1 VLADESV
8 NNALRQKIDVWGEE
22 LMASPEG
29 PTYENI
35 KDFLKPLML
44 SGTSLTES
52 GVYYIPLGRPIDI
65 SGGGPVALH
74 VADGSQIISNRYN
87 SRKMTVSIGMLGKE
101 RFGKLLPRLTEPALD
116 GGYYPVL
123 KTEYID
129 YDGVKYMQESFADYI
144 AETDS
149 LVSFVKI
156 TANKNNTEINDINI
170 KFGFSD
176 TGLTAQGNKLTNGE
190 NTYLVFGGGAIF
202 DGNEL
207 TCTIDISDGTDK
219 TVYVARLNDP
229 NVCEDFII
237 NAERYEAE
245 KTELKQYWDSKLN
258 NGTVVSVP
266 EDMVMNAMKNLL
278 IQNLYMGW
286 RYSIG
291 NAYEDFFQP
300 EGNDAAKVLGWYGFT
315 EEQKAIQN
323 SLVGKTKGAGPAQYE
338 NWEWGEKLS
347 HAAQYYFLTKDD
359 TFINANKDKYIA
371 YMADMKAQMATDPNN
386 LLEKQRYSGDIS
398 GYDYNF
404 HHQAV
409 AWRGMRDL
417 SEIFKILDDNDS
429 YETYSSEAT
438 KLKTALLNAVEQSK
452 VELDEG
458 ATFVPTQLLKGV
470 QPYNPVTAT
479 KLGSYWNLVSPYAF
493 ASGIIDFDSH
503 LMDGIYNYMKNYG
516 SWLLGLTRFN
526 YYPVE
531 VGSYRTGGLPGYK
544 TPGADNVYGLSLVQL
559 MAEKDDADRLV
570 LALYGKLAHGMT
582 RGTFIAAEGD
592 SIGVCPEEYY
602 RSFYLPPNSANNSL
616 FLQNLRLMLIRE
628 LVDGNGNPE
637 NLYLAHATPR
647 GWLEDGK
654 EIKVQNMPTFFGPI
668 SYTLTSH
675 LSEDYID
682 ASVTIPER
690 DPVNDILMKVRAP
703 KGYNIKGVAIN
714 GKPYENF
721 DAEKEIINLKGKTG
735 ELEIKINY
743 AENGV
748 ISDEVAIA
756 LDKEALTE
764 DLIKGSNADLANVTG
779 DLNLITSIP
788 EGAGCTISWT
798 SSKEVVI
805 SSDGK
810 VTRPLERDET
820 VTLTATIE
828 KGEESDTKVFTVTV
842 KQKDSDYTLAIGAE
856 SAGGAGYTRTI
867 TIGGANAQDLTGKYL
882 VVQFTEGTG
891 VNAKVSVVM
900 ISSMVHML

>member
-1 VLADESV
+1 
-8 NNALRQKIDVWGEE
+8 
-22 LMASPEG
+22 
-29 PTYENI
+29 
-35 KDFLKPLML
+35 
-44 SGTSLTES
+44 
-52 GVYYIPLGRPIDI
+52 
-65 SGGGPVALH
+65 
-74 VADGSQIISNRYN
+74 
-87 SRKMTVSIGMLGKE
+87 
-101 RFGKLLPRLTEPALD
+101 
-116 GGYYPVL
+116 
-123 KTEYID
+123 
-129 YDGVKYMQESFADYI
+129 
-144 AETDS
+144 
-149 LVSFVKI
+149 
-156 TANKNNTEINDINI
+156 
-170 KFGFSD
+170 
-176 TGLTAQGNKLTNGE
+176 
-190 NTYLVFGGGAIF
+190 
-202 DGNEL
+202 
-207 TCTIDISDGTDK
+207 
-219 TVYVARLNDP
+219 
-229 NVCEDFII
+229 
-237 NAERYEAE
+237 
-245 KTELKQYWDSKLN
+245 
-258 NGTVVSVP
+258 
-266 EDMVMNAMKNLL
+266 
-278 IQNLYMGW
+278 
-286 RYSIG
+286 
-291 NAYEDFFQP
+291 
-300 EGNDAAKVLGWYGFT
+300 
-315 EEQKAIQN
+315 
-323 SLVGKTKGAGPAQYE
+323 
-338 NWEWGEKLS
+338 
-347 HAAQYYFLTKDD
+347 
-359 TFINANKDKYIA
+359 
-371 YMADMKAQMATDPNN
+371 
-386 LLEKQRYSGDIS
+386 
-398 GYDYNF
+398 
-404 HHQAV
+404 
-409 AWRGMRDL
+409 
-417 SEIFKILDDNDS
+417 
-429 YETYSSEAT
+429 
-438 KLKTALLNAVEQSK
+438 
-452 VELDEG
+452 
-458 ATFVPTQLLKGV
+458 
-470 QPYNPVTAT
+470 
-479 KLGSYWNLVSPYAF
+479 
-493 ASGIIDFDSH
+493 
-503 LMDGIYNYMKNYG
+503 
-516 SWLLGLTRFN
+516 
-526 YYPVE
+526 
-531 VGSYRTGGLPGYK
+531 
-544 TPGADNVYGLSLVQL
+544 
-559 MAEKDDADRLV
+559 
-570 LALYGKLAHGMT
+570 
-582 RGTFIAAEGD
+582 
-592 SIGVCPEEYY
+592 
-602 RSFYLPPNSANNSL
+602 
-616 FLQNLRLMLIRE
+616 LMLIRE

-900 ISSMVHML
+900 ISSISQDITVSYQAAGTAVEAWLTSGMPDLVGADMGVAVYANTGTNQ